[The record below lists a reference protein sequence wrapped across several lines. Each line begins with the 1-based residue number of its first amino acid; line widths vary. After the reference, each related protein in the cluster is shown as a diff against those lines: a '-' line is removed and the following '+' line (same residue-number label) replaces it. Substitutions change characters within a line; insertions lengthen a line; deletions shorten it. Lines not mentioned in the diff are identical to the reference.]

1 MFNPGKISV
10 KESSEKDSAI
20 VNMDLEEYDEEIPP
34 IELERIQT
42 TDDHFDKEDNTQC
55 SKIRKKSAISK
66 VKKTLFAISKMAKNQ
81 FLHKKKV

>member
-42 TDDHFDKEDNTQC
+42 TDHFDKEDNTQC

-66 VKKTLFAISKMAKNQ
+66 VKKTLFAISKMAK
-81 FLHKKKV
+81 KKINF

>member
-10 KESSEKDSAI
+10 KESSAKDSAI

-42 TDDHFDKEDNTQC
+42 TDHFDKED
-55 SKIRKKSAISK
+55 SSSRVFISYLSSDK
-66 VKKTLFAISKMAKNQ
+66 CKTTEICVSWVGRLATFNP
-81 FLHKKKV
+81 